1 MESYADKPWLKSYK
15 LGPFKLK
22 TTIEYPKKPLF
33 TILDEAAEKF
43 SGKDAYYYCGK
54 RMKYRELKRQVDK
67 LANALIALG
76 IKKGDTIIV
85 FLPTCPQFIISDF
98 AILKTG
104 AILVPCSP
112 LLKAPELRH
121 QVLESGAETIICF
134 DKHLGL
140 VNSVKSGTRLKN
152 IIITSYEDYS
162 PAETEEIREI
172 PGTYHL
178 RKLIADHEAKAIDVK
193 IDPTD
198 DLAILAFTGG
208 STGVPKGVMI
218 THYQRLANILQG
230 LPWMMAPFPNY
241 QGTASSLLAVPL
253 FHAYGH
259 YLMQSSIYWGLRVF
273 LIPDPRDT
281 TMIVQLMNEYRP
293 FLLFM
298 VPTQLLKLAQ
308 PEIEIKR
315 MPVMVMSGTAPLPV
329 EVTKKI
335 EQKIK
340 MPISEGYGLTE
351 TGPAT
356 HINIS
361 AFAKVTRFATAT
373 KPGIGLPIPDTE
385 VKLVDPNTGK
395 EVPFGEVGE
404 IWLKGPQVMKGYWP
418 DAGSGLEE
426 GGWLKSGDLGKI
438 DEDGYFHLVDR
449 IKDMINV
456 SGMKVYSI
464 EVDEVLFKHP
474 AVEGVVT
481 IGIPDPERPG
491 SERIKAFIKLRD
503 NFKGKIEAQEIID
516 YCKEKMAA
524 YAVPKFIEFK
534 DDLPLTVAE
543 KIFKRALR
551 EEEIKRMKEKGEI

>member
-33 TILDEAAEKF
+33 TILDETAEKF
-43 SGKDAYYYCGK
+43 SGKDAYYYLGK

-76 IKKGDTIIV
+76 TKKGDTIIV

-134 DKHLGL
+134 DKHLDL
-140 VNSVKSGTRLKN
+140 VNSVKSGTRLNN
-152 IIITSYEDYS
+152 IIVTSHEDYS

-281 TMIVQLMNEYRP
+281 NMIVQLMNEYRP

-315 MPVMVMSGTAPLPV
+315 MPVMVMSATAPLPV

-361 AFAKVTRFATAT
+361 AFAKVTRFATST

-491 SERIKAFIKLRD
+491 SERIKAFVKLRD

-551 EEEIKRMKEKGEI
+551 EEEIKKMKEKGEI

>member
-33 TILDEAAEKF
+33 TILDETAEKF
-43 SGKDAYYYCGK
+43 SGKDAYYYLGK
-54 RMKYRELKRQVDK
+54 RMKYRELKRQVDT

-76 IKKGDTIIV
+76 TKKGDTIIV

-134 DKHLGL
+134 DKHLDL
-140 VNSVKSGTRLKN
+140 VNSVKSGTRLNN
-152 IIITSYEDYS
+152 IIVTSYEDYS

-172 PGTYHL
+172 SGAYHL

-281 TMIVQLMNEYRP
+281 NLIVQLMNEYRP

-315 MPVMVMSGTAPLPV
+315 MPVMVMSATAPLPV

-361 AFAKVTRFATAT
+361 AFAKVTRFATST

-418 DAGSGLEE
+418 DAGSGIEE

-474 AVEGVVT
+474 AVEGAVT

-491 SERIKAFIKLRD
+491 SERIKAFVKLRN

-551 EEEIKRMKEKGEI
+551 EEEIKKMKEKGEI

>member
-33 TILDEAAEKF
+33 TILDETAEKF
-43 SGKDAYYYCGK
+43 PGKDAYYYFGK
-54 RMKYRELKRQVDK
+54 RMKYRELKRQVDR

-76 IKKGDTIIV
+76 TKKGDTIIV

-134 DKHLGL
+134 DKHLDL
-140 VNSVKSGTRLKN
+140 VNSVKSGTRLN
-152 IIITSYEDYS
+152 TIIVTSHEDYS
-162 PAETEEIREI
+162 PAETQEIREI

-315 MPVMVMSGTAPLPV
+315 MPVMVMSATAPLPV

-361 AFAKVTRFATAT
+361 AFAKVTRFATST

-385 VKLVDPNTGK
+385 VKLVDPDTGK

-426 GGWLKSGDLGKI
+426 GGWLKSGDLAKI

-491 SERIKAFIKLRD
+491 SERIKAFVKLRD

>member
-33 TILDEAAEKF
+33 TILDEAADKF
-43 SGKDAYYYCGK
+43 SGKDAYYYFGK

-98 AILKTG
+98 AILKAG

-134 DKHLGL
+134 DRHFGL

-172 PGTYHL
+172 PGTYHF
-178 RKLIADHEAKAIDVK
+178 RKLIADHEANVIDVK

-404 IWLKGPQVMKGYWP
+404 IWLKGPQIMKGYWP
-418 DAGSGLEE
+418 DASSGLEE
-426 GGWLKSGDLGKI
+426 GGWLRSGDLGKM

-503 NFKGKIEAQEIID
+503 NFKGKINAQEIID

>member
-33 TILDEAAEKF
+33 TILDETAEKF
-43 SGKDAYYYCGK
+43 PGKDAYYYFGK
-54 RMKYRELKRQVDK
+54 RMKYRELKRQVDR

-76 IKKGDTIIV
+76 TKKGDTIIV

-121 QVLESGAETIICF
+121 QMLESKAKTIICF

-140 VNSVKSGTRLKN
+140 VNSAKSGTRLKN

-361 AFAKVTRFATAT
+361 AFAKVTRFATST

-426 GGWLKSGDLGKI
+426 GGWLKSGDLGKM